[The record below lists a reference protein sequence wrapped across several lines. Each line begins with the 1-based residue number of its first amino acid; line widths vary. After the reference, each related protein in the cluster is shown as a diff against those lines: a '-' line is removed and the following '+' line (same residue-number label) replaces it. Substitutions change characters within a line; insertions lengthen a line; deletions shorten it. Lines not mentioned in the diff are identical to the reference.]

1 MSRLS
6 WIIRVGDLKCP
17 YKRKAEGVDTHTEEK
32 VKWRQGR
39 GGSDAHS
46 HRNSEEEETDA
57 PRTLILH
64 LWLLELRENTLCG
77 FKPLNLG

>member
-46 HRNSEEEETDA
+46 HRNSEEEGTDA
-57 PRTLILH
+57 PSDLDFALLVARIMREYTV
-64 LWLLELRENTLCG
+64 WL
-77 FKPLNLG
+77 